1 MRNASCQKRYEF
13 QGQRKRSCLSPQ
25 HSQVPWRRISVNN
38 ISPFTSTVCNS
49 KGENVY
55 LLQKWT
61 LCNESRDS
69 RQFLFKRFIASL
81 GLNTMNPRCDSFEKL
96 SRASANR
103 LLWNLCL
110 PVNMNEVHGI
120 KGKTVSNSFDA
131 NKSSFAFKWRKIR
144 SFSLALTFI
153 SSLAWCI
160 SQNLFSDYLIEIMN
174 QFSKKK
180 NQLFISWLLLQK
192 RKFHRKKL

>member
-1 MRNASCQKRYEF
+1 MRNASCQKIYEF

-49 KGENVY
+49 KGE
-55 LLQKWT
+55 
-61 LCNESRDS
+61 NESRDS

-160 SQNLFSDYLIEIMN
+160 SQNLFSDYLIKIFN
-174 QFSKKK
+174 QLKK
-180 NQLFISWLLLQK
+180 NNFFSWLLLQK
-192 RKFHRKKL
+192 RKIHRKKL